1 MALAAN
7 RIERNRIAATVAPDA
22 WGQGL
27 GDGLIEQH
35 WYDHPYPHISILV
48 FERKT
53 YTDQT
58 GTVIGIDSV
67 TWDYDEVTRSARSRF
82 HEVWAYVWLPGVTDA
97 YALTKVQEER
107 TIYYTTGWLIG
118 GPCSEHTTKAG
129 WVIYD
134 LLPASKDLTPDQVT
148 KVHVAGIAT
157 NTEGHN
163 RYSSSTELH
172 ISTETG
178 RMWETAKDTAAI
190 VKKATAPQ
198 ISLWRDP
205 FEIHEQVVE
214 EDFQKIVTTT
224 YDKNLLQSGP
234 PKVSRTEQ
242 LKNPNAITI
251 PVDLL
256 PPKLAAADAQSLG
269 VRLDIK
275 GGGVDLTNMDQW
287 YVQHIE
293 HIRPEKYGIY
303 RKTTIQPP
311 STPSGDP
318 YGLMAVSPTYVP
330 TTIGAHLKATL
341 ITDFGGTPTTDLP
354 LSAATVEPEN
364 PAPPVAD
371 VWQRIDEVD
380 NLEKDPDRPGRA
392 LYFDATVATGGTYAY
407 FATAI
412 LGTQESPESNH
423 ATVAYGG
430 ALGTTSGIGVKVI
443 EHPDG
448 SITIDASRPPS
459 PNIPAGYGETVAMTV
474 NAAPVGQA
482 DAVTLGQSIALRQF
496 LRDSNQEV
504 VSIPLAVTIFSI
516 ERGQKVTPPLL
527 SRELWGNGLHITSQF
542 VTQDML
548 IEGFG
553 PIVFQRN
560 GDTVTVDGGVLQ
572 LEVP

>member
-1 MALAAN
+1 MALTAN
-7 RIERNRIAATVAPDA
+7 RIEMRRIAAAVAPDA

-53 YTDQT
+53 YTDQF
-58 GTVIGIDSV
+58 GNVIGIDSV
-67 TWDYDEVTRSARSRF
+67 TWDYDEVTRSARSRL
-82 HEVWAYVWLPGVTDA
+82 HEIWAYVWLPGVTNT
-97 YALTKVQEER
+97 YALTKVQQER
-107 TIYYTTGWLIG
+107 TIYYTIGWLIG

-134 LLPASKDLTPDQVT
+134 LLPASKDLTPDQVA

-157 NTEGHN
+157 NSEGHN
-163 RYSSSTELH
+163 KYSSSTELH

-198 ISLWRDP
+198 IALWRDP
-205 FEIHEQVVE
+205 FEIHEQTVE

-242 LKNPNAITI
+242 LKDPYTI
-251 PVDLL
+251 NIPLDIL
-256 PPKLAAADAQSLG
+256 PPEIAAADVGSLG
-269 VRLDIK
+269 VRIDLK
-275 GGGVDLTNMDQW
+275 GGGVDLANMDQW
-287 YVQHIE
+287 YVEHIE

-303 RKTTIQPP
+303 RKTTVQPA
-311 STPSGDP
+311 SVPSGDP
-318 YGLMAVSPTYVP
+318 YGLMAVAPTYTP
-330 TTIGAHLKATL
+330 TTIGAHLQATV

-354 LSAATVEPEN
+354 GIAAPAEPED
-364 PAPPVAD
+364 PTPPVAD
-371 VWQRIDEVD
+371 VWQRIDEVE

-392 LYFDATVATGGTYAY
+392 LYFDATVETGGTYEY

-412 LGTQESPESNH
+412 LGTQESPESKH
-423 ATVAYGG
+423 VTIAYGG
-430 ALGTTSGIGVKVI
+430 SLGSTSGLVVKVI

-448 SITIDASRPPS
+448 SITIDASRPSS
-459 PNIPAGYGETVAMTV
+459 PDIPDGYGETVLMTV
-474 NAAPVGQA
+474 PAAPDSLD
-482 DAVTLGQSIALRQF
+482 DAAALGKDIALRQF

-504 VSIPLAVTIFSI
+504 VSIPLAVTMFGL
-516 ERGQKVTPPLL
+516 ERGQKVALPLL

-542 VTQDML
+542 TSQDMIL
-548 IEGFG
+548 EGFG
-553 PIVFQRN
+553 PIVIQRS
-560 GDTVTVDGGVLQ
+560 GDAFTVDGGVLQ
-572 LEVP
+572 LEAP